1 MKTLLVLAALV
12 GLGVWNSPGGEGEW
26 DSATSARHVRAA
38 FVDDLGRE
46 IAVSSEGNI
55 TSLQPWEREGTK
67 EWAEWWG
74 EGTRQWA
81 EYTAGRVKTA
91 DEIAKNF
98 SAYDCEAIHPF
109 SPVCKRVDGV
119 LTDLDLRALQHPG
132 RGMEVDLS
140 TPRAPTPV
148 TPFPSPVSAQSDYA
162 GLIGQSPWIHALSR
176 RDAERGLEGGR

>member
-12 GLGVWNSPGGEGEW
+12 GLVGLVGLGVWNSPKAAHDEGYSVVRTMKLTGELVNMSSVIIDE
-26 DSATSARHVRAA
+26 AIVYEHVKA
-38 FVDDLGRE
+38 DE
-46 IAVSSEGNI
+46 I
-55 TSLQPWEREGTK
+55 P
-67 EWAEWWG
+67 
-74 EGTRQWA
+74 WA
-81 EYTAGRVKTA
+81 EYTEGVKNA

>member
-1 MKTLLVLAALV
+1 MKTLLVLTLLVALV
-12 GLGVWNSPGGEGEW
+12 GLGVWNSPKGEPSVLFFEAELNTDGPTE
-26 DSATSARHVRAA
+26 
-38 FVDDLGRE
+38 FQLGMDADGKPEMRNGSGDV
-46 IAVSSEGNI
+46 I
-55 TSLQPWEREGTK
+55 
-67 EWAEWWG
+67 
-74 EGTRQWA
+74 QWA

-140 TPRAPTPV
+140 TPRAPTAA
-148 TPFPSPVSAQSDYA
+148 TPMPSPVSAQSDYA